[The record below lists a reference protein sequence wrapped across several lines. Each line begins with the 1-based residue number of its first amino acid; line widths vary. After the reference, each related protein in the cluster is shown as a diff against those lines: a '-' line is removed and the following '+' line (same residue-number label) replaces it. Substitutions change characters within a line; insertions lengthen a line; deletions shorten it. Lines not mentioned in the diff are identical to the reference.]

1 MDFNYRPTSRL
12 LSPADIQA
20 ERQAALLN
28 QQKNALLQMQME
40 DAQNERVQR
49 RNALMQQQQQ
59 QGVQR
64 NMLNDMAG
72 NMGPPQDFQP
82 AALMMAGFDPKQI
95 EMLRGPQQKAPLI
108 MGPGS
113 VALDPNTR
121 QPVFTAPFK
130 PETPKAPPIA
140 ELQAHRDTLPP
151 GSPARREAQALI
163 DNQTR
168 PPKYAA
174 PGAGTPPPK
183 PPKPLPST
191 VLKMQQ
197 ESLDKIGIASSIN
210 ADLAGISRQIDEGKL
225 KFGPIDN
232 LVNTGRNLAGIS
244 SEQSRNFGTFKSTLE
259 RLRNESLRLNTGV
272 QTDGDAQRA
281 WNELFQNINDTGLVK
296 QRLVEL
302 QAINQRGAELQRL
315 RVDSLRA
322 EHGAEPLDASAYST
336 QPAAVGAPAAPA
348 PQAGPRAAPKPGA
361 VEGGYRFKGGNPGDP
376 KNWEQVRQGGASGS
390 F

>member
-28 QQKNALLQMQME
+28 QQKNALFQMQFE

-130 PETPKAPPIA
+130 PEAPKLPPIG
-140 ELQAHRDTLPP
+140 ELQAYRSTLPP
-151 GSPARREAQALI
+151 GSPERREVDELIKRQGQPGGVSVNFGAPTPAINPATGQLELVRPDSKGGMTFTGIKPGDSEKPLSEGQAKAVLFSSRM
-163 DNQTR
+163 Q
-168 PPKYAA
+168 AA
-174 PGAGTPPPK
+174 DRIMGELARKGASTTIPGATKNSAIGDVITAVSSPEQQQLVQAKRDFVNAVLRRESGAVISPEEFANAERQYFPQIGDARPVIEQKAKNRRAAIEGMRADVPK
-183 PPKPLPST
+183 
-191 VLKMQQ
+191 
-197 ESLDKIGIASSIN
+197 
-210 ADLAGISRQIDEGKL
+210 SRQSEVDRISGGGRPEQADQSDDPLGLRGK
-225 KFGPIDN
+225 
-232 LVNTGRNLAGIS
+232 
-244 SEQSRNFGTFKSTLE
+244 
-259 RLRNESLRLNTGV
+259 
-272 QTDGDAQRA
+272 
-281 WNELFQNINDTGLVK
+281 
-296 QRLVEL
+296 
-302 QAINQRGAELQRL
+302 
-315 RVDSLRA
+315 
-322 EHGAEPLDASAYST
+322 
-336 QPAAVGAPAAPA
+336 
-348 PQAGPRAAPKPGA
+348 
-361 VEGGYRFKGGNPGDP
+361 
-376 KNWEQVRQGGASGS
+376 
-390 F
+390 